1 MFFNKK
7 KIINQRPCKPYIL
20 IMSKRLPFNQSQA
33 LETCVF
39 CVFILF
45 FAFNLRSKLQM
56 KQNTNL
62 PSVLGV
68 GNALV
73 DIITVLE
80 NDLVLE
86 KFGLPRGSMTL
97 VNAELSKQIYDTV
110 FSDRSEMSTGGSVAN
125 TMRTL
130 ASLGGRCG
138 YLGKIGNDIPG
149 HVFKEA
155 FEKRGISTHLY
166 YSERAT
172 GRVMGLV
179 SPDSER
185 TMATYLGAA
194 AELTPSD
201 FSTEIF
207 QQYQYAYIEG
217 YLVFNHDL
225 IQAGVEIAKAAGL
238 KIAIDLASFNVVEA
252 NLDFLKDVIKNHVD
266 IVFANEEEARSF
278 TGKEPEQALHEI
290 AGMCEL
296 AIVKVGRQGSFI
308 KRGDEVIKV
317 SAVEANAVDTTGAGD
332 SYAAGFFYGLTHNY
346 DLETC
351 GKIAA
356 LISGKVVEVM
366 GANLPDSQW
375 PAINE
380 EIKEIVKLK
389 N

>member
-1 MFFNKK
+1 MN
-7 KIINQRPCKPYIL
+7 YI
-20 IMSKRLPFNQSQA
+20 K
-33 LETCVF
+33 
-39 CVFILF
+39 
-45 FAFNLRSKLQM
+45 
-56 KQNTNL
+56 NL
-62 PSVLGV
+62 PAVLGV

-80 NDLVLE
+80 NDSILD

-97 VNAELSKQIYDTV
+97 VDVGLSKIIYEAV
-110 FSDRSEMSTGGSVAN
+110 FSESSEMSTGGSVAN

-130 ASLGGRCG
+130 ANLGGNGG
-138 YLGKIGNDIPG
+138 YLGKIGDDKLG
-149 HVFKEA
+149 HIFKEA
-155 FEKRGISTHLY
+155 FEKIGIKTHL
-166 YSERAT
+166 SFSVKET

-179 SPDSER
+179 SRDSER

-194 AELTPSD
+194 AELTPAD
-201 FSTEIF
+201 FSAEIF

-252 NLDFLKDVIKNHVD
+252 NLKFLKDIIKNHVD

-296 AIVKVGRQGSFI
+296 AIVKVGRQGSLI
-308 KRGDEVIKV
+308 KRGNEVIKV
-317 SAVEANAVDTTGAGD
+317 NAIEANAVDTTGAGD

-356 LISGKVVEVM
+356 FISGKVVEVM
-366 GANLPDSQW
+366 GANLPDHKW
-375 PAINE
+375 PEIHE
-380 EIKEIVKLK
+380 EIRKIVKLK